1 MDYKRSVEITLALS
15 GEKKTW
21 LAKEMGISRAALGER
36 LKVNNP
42 TAESVEQTA
51 KALKM
56 KSSEL
61 IAMGEM

>member
-1 MDYKRSVEITLALS
+1 MDFNRSVEIALALS
-15 GEKKTW
+15 GKKKVW
-21 LAKEMGISRAALGER
+21 LANEMGISRAALGER

-51 KALKM
+51 VAM
-56 KSSEL
+56 GIKSSEL